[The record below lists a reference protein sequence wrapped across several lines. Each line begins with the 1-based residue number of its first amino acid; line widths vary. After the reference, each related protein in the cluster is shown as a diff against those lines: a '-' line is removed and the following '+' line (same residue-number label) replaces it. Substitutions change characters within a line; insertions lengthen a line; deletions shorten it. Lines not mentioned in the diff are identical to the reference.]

1 VLFDKDLQDNLS
13 KEACKMKK
21 QITIFFI
28 VTLVLMLLVPNLVY
42 GQVGINKGI
51 KVGLNLATLGG
62 DDADTY
68 GSLSNRTGISAGGF
82 VVLNLAVINIRP
94 EILYTMKGVKAEL
107 NTVETTMKLDYLEIP
122 VLLEYNLP
130 LPGPVSPCIFAG
142 PAFAFK
148 LSAKAETGSQEVEMD
163 SLIKSTDLGLVI
175 GAGVTLNNMITVDVR
190 YVLGLSS
197 IDDSP
202 VELDVKNQVISLM
215 VGYMF

>member
-1 VLFDKDLQDNLS
+1 
-13 KEACKMKK
+13 MKK

-148 LSAKAETGSQEVEMD
+148 LSAKAETGSQEVDMD
-163 SLIKSTDLGLVI
+163 SLVKSTDLGLVI
-175 GAGVTLNNMITVDVR
+175 GAGVTLNDMITFDVR

-202 VELDVKNQVISLM
+202 AELDVKNQVISLM